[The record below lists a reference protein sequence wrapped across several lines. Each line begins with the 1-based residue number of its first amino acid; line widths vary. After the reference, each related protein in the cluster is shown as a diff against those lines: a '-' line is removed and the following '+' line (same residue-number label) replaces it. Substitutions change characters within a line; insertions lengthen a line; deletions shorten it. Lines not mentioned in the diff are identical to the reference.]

1 MSSAEQS
8 IPNRFDFHTEAG
20 RIYAD
25 WEQAGCFTADPHSQR
40 PPFSIVIP
48 PPNVTGALHLGH
60 ALNNTLQDIQI
71 RMARMQGFEALWM
84 PGTDHAGIAT
94 QAVVERRLREQE
106 NLTRH
111 QLGRSGLIERIWSWK
126 DQYEKRILD
135 QLRRMGCS
143 CDWQRTRFTLD
154 EVCGQAVRQTF
165 FDLFGQGLIYRGKR
179 LVNWDTFLQT
189 AVSDDEVFHETVP
202 GNFWHLRYPVLD
214 PQPGEPHS
222 VTLATT
228 RPETLL
234 GDTAVAVHPDPRA
247 ALLEIQRQLEEKLL
261 GASAKERPALLDQ
274 LADVQQ
280 RISQRLPELEQLAK
294 MAADGRHVRL
304 PLVDRPIPLVA
315 DNWAKPE
322 LGSGCVKI
330 TPAHDPNDYQVG
342 LRCHLPM
349 ISIMLPD
356 GRLATNTGP
365 YQGLT
370 MAQARKAVVAD
381 LEAGGYLV
389 QIEDRQ
395 IDLAHSDR
403 SKTPIEPLLADQ
415 WFIRMDRLAQ
425 SAMDAVEDGRVEIIP
440 QRYAKTYLD
449 WLSEK
454 RDWPI
459 GRQLWWGHQIPIWS
473 LTCSP
478 AEQADRHIAQLQ
490 QLRGPDE
497 SHISWQIE
505 QPDTD
510 DQATP
515 ASCILHVCVRQ
526 ADPAVEAQL
535 EQWGFQRQEDV
546 LDTWFS
552 SALWPHSTLGW
563 PEATAELKKFY
574 PTSTLITSRDIITL
588 WVARMVLMGLNN
600 LGQVPFRQVFIHPKI
615 LDGFGETMSKSKGNG
630 VDPID
635 VIDKFGPD
643 ALRFG
648 LAWLTTDT
656 QDVRLPVQF
665 ECPHCSAATQQTKAN
680 RQLPKITCDK
690 CGGQFSTQWAELPED
705 RALPRGAVISE
716 RFEVARNFVNK
727 LWNASRFVM
736 LNLDGYTPQP
746 IAADQLLLEDRWLL
760 SRLASLTHSV
770 TEALQ
775 QYRYAEAARELYRF
789 AWDDF
794 CSLYLEITKP
804 RLHAESGDRHLAQA
818 MLAYG
823 LDQLLRLLHPIMPFV
838 TEAIWQHLQP
848 LVPNRKRPVPADEAT
863 MPQQHPPIATSP
875 WLAQA
880 AWPVAQPADIHP
892 AVEQGFSRFE
902 AVLAG
907 VREIRARQNI
917 PPKKTIAF
925 QLACSPADQALLE
938 PMRPY
943 FPSLAQAELSLMAE
957 QVEPPAVSAQMTL
970 EGIEL
975 YVDLSG
981 VIDVAAEVARQEKLQ
996 HNLLEQ
1002 ITRKQAKLASPNFV
1016 EKAPA
1021 AVVEKERSSL
1031 EELQHQAEQAS
1042 RALAALRLLAGS
1054 SNPN

>member
-1 MSSAEQS
+1 
-8 IPNRFDFHTEAG
+8 
-20 RIYAD
+20 
-25 WEQAGCFTADPHSQR
+25 
-40 PPFSIVIP
+40 
-48 PPNVTGALHLGH
+48 
-60 ALNNTLQDIQI
+60 
-71 RMARMQGFEALWM
+71 
-84 PGTDHAGIAT
+84 
-94 QAVVERRLREQE
+94 
-106 NLTRH
+106 
-111 QLGRSGLIERIWSWK
+111 
-126 DQYEKRILD
+126 
-135 QLRRMGCS
+135 
-143 CDWQRTRFTLD
+143 
-154 EVCGQAVRQTF
+154 
-165 FDLFGQGLIYRGKR
+165 
-179 LVNWDTFLQT
+179 
-189 AVSDDEVFHETVP
+189 
-202 GNFWHLRYPVLD
+202 
-214 PQPGEPHS
+214 
-222 VTLATT
+222 
-228 RPETLL
+228 
-234 GDTAVAVHPDPRA
+234 
-247 ALLEIQRQLEEKLL
+247 
-261 GASAKERPALLDQ
+261 
-274 LADVQQ
+274 
-280 RISQRLPELEQLAK
+280 
-294 MAADGRHVRL
+294 
-304 PLVDRPIPLVA
+304 
-315 DNWAKPE
+315 
-322 LGSGCVKI
+322 
-330 TPAHDPNDYQVG
+330 
-342 LRCHLPM
+342 
-349 ISIMLPD
+349 
-356 GRLATNTGP
+356 
-365 YQGLT
+365 
-370 MAQARKAVVAD
+370 
-381 LEAGGYLV
+381 
-389 QIEDRQ
+389 
-395 IDLAHSDR
+395 
-403 SKTPIEPLLADQ
+403 
-415 WFIRMDRLAQ
+415 MDRLAQ
-425 SAMDAVEDGRVEIIP
+425 SAMDAVQDGRVEIIP
-440 QRYAKTYLD
+440 ERYAKTYLD

-473 LTCSP
+473 LACAT
-478 AEQADRHIAQLQ
+478 AEAAESHSAKLQ
-490 QLRGPDE
+490 QLQLEQGE
-497 SHISWQIE
+497 SAISWQIE
-505 QPDTD
+505 RTESD
-510 DQATP
+510 DDAP
-515 ASCILHVCVRQ
+515 PSSCVLHVCVRQ
-526 ADPAVEAQL
+526 ADPKVEAVL
-535 EQWGFQRQEDV
+535 EQSGFQRQQDV

-563 PEATAELKKFY
+563 PEATPELKKFY

-648 LAWLTTDT
+648 LAWLATDT

-665 ECPHCSAATQQTKAN
+665 ECPHCGAATQQTKAN

-690 CGGQFSTQWAELPED
+690 CGGQFSTQWAELPDD
-705 RALPRGAVISE
+705 RALPRGAVVSE

-746 IAADQLLLEDRWLL
+746 IADDQLLLEDRWLL
-760 SRLASLTHSV
+760 SRLASLTQGV
-770 TEALQ
+770 TESLQ

-804 RLHAESGDRHLAQA
+804 RLQAEAGDRHIAQA

-838 TEAIWQHLQP
+838 TEAIWQHLTP
-848 LVPNRKRPVPADEAT
+848 RVPDRNWRNTPAGAT
-863 MPQQHPPIATSP
+863 NPKPQQPSRNSP

-880 AWPVAQPADIHP
+880 AWPAPHTSDIHP
-892 AVEQGFSRFE
+892 SVEQGFSRFE

-925 QLACSPADQALLE
+925 RIACSPDDQALLE

-943 FPSLAQAELSLMAE
+943 FPSLAQAELSLMGE
-957 QVEPPAVSAQMTL
+957 QVQPPAVSAHILL

-1002 ITRKQAKLASPNFV
+1002 ITRKQAKLASSNFV

-1031 EELQHQAEQAS
+1031 EELQRQAEQAS
-1042 RALAALRLLAGS
+1042 QALINLRQLADS
-1054 SNPN
+1054 PPAN